1 MSTLTLADV
10 IAAQPAPYQR
20 AAIAW
25 AALAEDLDN
34 AYEQVIV
41 GLKKVDRGADGEAAR
56 AAIRKILEQ
65 SHRLSNSC
73 NPARRISDALQRHA
87 YALNDLHHM
96 IQGVATDAR
105 ANGLVFNATTGQLIA
120 PPTVLRTD
128 EPAYWQPAMNKLRG
142 ELSQILARAGQL
154 DEETAAAIHANLP
167 SPVGDGFGAMLAWY
181 VDRNMVAQQQGRTP
195 AEVHA
200 WWLSLSPEQ
209 QEQVIH
215 DYPDLVGWLNGVPA
229 TDRDR
234 ANRVNLENQLT
245 TLQAQEA
252 DLQRRI
258 EETKAGMRDVAGGR
272 PNPAAGAPL
281 NVLMAQLTQNQASQA
296 GLREVRDKLSQYTV
310 PPAYL
315 MGIDGSGD
323 GKAIV
328 ALGDPDTA
336 RHTAVFVPGINTD
349 LGDIG
354 GDMNRVNN
362 LQDAADLLTPAAN
375 DVSVIYWL
383 GYDTPGTLDALS
395 YGASKDGAK
404 AFTPFVDGLRSTHQP
419 SVDGYHVTAVG
430 HSYGSTVIA
439 ESALSGNLHVDD
451 IVTAG
456 SPGMH
461 TDHAADLH
469 IDPRHVW
476 GGLADGDPVGGA
488 GGSVWWVHGEE
499 PTDEDFGDN
508 RYVVDTEG
516 HSAYWT
522 PNTESLANQ
531 AAIVVGRYNQVTLEY
546 GSPPPP

>member
-1 MSTLTLADV
+1 MSALTLADV
-10 IAAQPAPYQR
+10 MAAQAAPYQR
-20 AAIAW
+20 AAVAW

-34 AYEQVIV
+34 AYEQFIV
-41 GLKKVDRGADGEAAR
+41 GLNKIDRGAHGEAAL
-56 AAIRKILEQ
+56 AAIRQILEQ

-96 IQGVATDAR
+96 ISGVATDAR

-128 EPAYWQPAMNKLRG
+128 EPAFWQAAMNKLHG
-142 ELSQILARAGQL
+142 ELSQILARAQRL
-154 DEETAAAIHANLP
+154 DDETAGEIQANLP

-181 VDRNMVAQQQGRTP
+181 VDRDMVAQQQGRTP
-195 AEVHA
+195 EQVHA

-209 QEQVIH
+209 QEQVLH

-234 ANRVNLENQLT
+234 ANRVNLDNQLA

-258 EETKAGMRDVAGGR
+258 EETKAGMRDVANGR
-272 PNPAAGAPL
+272 PNPAASAPL
-281 NVLMAQLTQNQASQA
+281 NVLMAQLTQNQSEQA
-296 GLREVRDKLSQYTV
+296 GLRAVRDKLSQYTD

-323 GKAIV
+323 GKAVV

-349 LGDIG
+349 LLDIG

-362 LQDAADLLTPAAN
+362 LQDAADLLTPARN
-375 DVSVIYWL
+375 DVSVVYWL
-383 GYDTPGTLDALS
+383 GYDTPGTFDALG
-395 YGASKDGAK
+395 YGASKEGAQ
-404 AFTPFVDGLRSTHQP
+404 AFTPFVDGLRTTHQP

-430 HSYGSTVIA
+430 HSYGTTVIA

-461 TDHAADLH
+461 TDHASDLH

-476 GGLADGDPVGGA
+476 GGLADGDPVGGW
-488 GGSVWWVHGEE
+488 GGSVWGVHGEE
-499 PTDEDFGDN
+499 PTDAEFGDN

-546 GSPPPP
+546 GSPPAP